1 MKSILNAHIE
11 LHINAPIQK
20 VWDALT
26 TPSIIKEYFFGTNA
40 ESDWKVGSP
49 LLFKGEWEGKAYVD
63 KGTILKSNA
72 PLLFEYDYLSSW
84 SDKPD
89 IPENYNTITYE
100 LKEENDKTILSIT
113 QTNCTDEAQQKHS
126 EENWMGIMTA
136 MKNLVEKS

>member
-1 MKSILNAHIE
+1 MKNTLNAHIE
-11 LHINAPIQK
+11 LHINAPLQK

-26 TPSIIKEYFFGTNA
+26 TPATIKEYFFGTHA

-49 LLFKGEWEGKAYVD
+49 LVFKGEWEGKAYVD
-63 KGTILKSNA
+63 KGTILQSN
-72 PLLFEYDYLSSW
+72 PPHLFQYDYLSSW

-100 LKEENDKTILSIT
+100 LTEQAGGTLLSIT

-126 EENWMGIMTA
+126 EENWMGIMTG
-136 MKNLVEKS
+136 MKKLVE